1 MMYRLFL
8 FYFLIL
14 SIPLFAETNS
24 SLVTGIAR
32 DAIAES
38 FTSQTLID
46 RSSLIKVHPFLEKKG
61 AVFVT
66 LNKRDQLRGC
76 IGSLQAHR
84 TLMDDLISNSRSA
97 AFRDLRFT
105 PLTKGELGKLEVE
118 VSLLTAPEEVG
129 YDSVDS
135 LRRQIAV
142 GEDGIVLEYGKQ
154 RATYL
159 PQVWEQL
166 SNFDNFF
173 TSLCQKSGLGQGCL
187 SLHPKVSRYH
197 VKKYSE
203 KSLIRRPTP
212 NAGLFYP
219 KACSETEAWFTT
231 FEKRAQQRQ
240 EKMPKHIPRALIVP
254 HAGYVYSGYTANLAY
269 TLAQKSS
276 TKRVIVI
283 GPSHRVYFE
292 GLSAAS
298 YEAFQTPC
306 GLLRNDEQYLQ
317 RLSEKFAFGFL
328 KEAHSKEH
336 STEVQLPFINNYM
349 PEKKVIEIIYG
360 NHVKGTLTKLM
371 VELLKD
377 PDNLLVIS
385 SDLSHYYA
393 KKSAHQKDFICLDAV
408 EKMDSR
414 LLEKGCEACGYVGI
428 EALLKAAETLGLKS
442 QLLDYR
448 TSADA
453 SGDNSSVVGY
463 MSASFW

>member
-1 MMYRLFL
+1 MIYRLFL
-8 FYFLIL
+8 FYFFIL
-14 SIPLFAETNS
+14 SISLSAETNS
-24 SLVTGIAR
+24 SLLTGIAR

-46 RSSLIKVHPFLEKKG
+46 KIALIKVHPFLEKKG

-76 IGSLQAHR
+76 IGSLQAHK
-84 TLMDDLISNSRSA
+84 TLIDDLISNSRSA
-97 AFRDLRFT
+97 AFKDLRFP
-105 PLTKGELGKLEVE
+105 PLKKDELGKLEVE
-118 VSLLTAPEEVG
+118 VSFLTMPEEIK
-129 YDSVDS
+129 YNSVDS
-135 LRRQIAV
+135 LRRQVVV
-142 GEDGIVLEYGKQ
+142 GEDGIVLEYKQQ

-166 SNFDNFF
+166 TDFDSFF
-173 TSLCQKSGLGQGCL
+173 TSLCQKAGLGQRCL

-203 KSLIRRPTP
+203 QSLSRRPIP

-219 KACSETEAWFTT
+219 KSCSETEAWFTT

-240 EKMPKHIPRALIVP
+240 KEMSKHIPRALIVP

-269 TLAQKSS
+269 HLAEKSPA
-276 TKRVIVI
+276 KRVIVI

-292 GLSAAS
+292 GLSAAQ

-306 GLLRNDEQYLQ
+306 GLLRSDEQYLQ
-317 RLSEKFAFGFL
+317 KLSRRFALSFVE
-328 KEAHSKEH
+328 EAHSKEH
-336 STEVQLPFINNYM
+336 STEVQLPFINHYM
-349 PEKKVIEIIYG
+349 PEKKVIELIYG
-360 NHVKGTLTKLM
+360 KRTKEMLTKLM
-371 VELLKD
+371 IALLKD
-377 PDNLLVIS
+377 PENLLVIS
-385 SDLSHYYA
+385 SDLSHYHT
-393 KKSAHQKDFICLDAV
+393 KKIAHQKDFICLDAV
-408 EKMDSR
+408 ESIDGK
-414 LLEKGCEACGYVGI
+414 LLDNGCEACGYDGI
-428 EALLKAAETLGLKS
+428 EALLEAARVVGLKS
-442 QLLDYR
+442 KLLDYR